1 MLVSDVLEGGFLRI
15 VSIGGIDPS
24 IMQAADVIVY
34 GKETMRGLVISV
46 PPHLRSGESK
56 KLPSIDELTVDVGLG
71 YTLDELRELIPIGT
85 PVGFAP
91 CYSRFG
97 NGFMAGKSFDDKACA
112 AIAICAI
119 KDTDKEELAGDVYI
133 SLTAQEETS
142 RLGGVTPLC
151 FNEIPD
157 YAMVIDVN
165 LGEAP
170 DAPKRETV
178 PMEKGISIS
187 FSAATDRELSRM
199 TESLCKR
206 EEIPFCRCAAPSSTG
221 TNATSVNLVGEG
233 IPVVDVGL
241 PLRNMHTYNEVIS
254 LEDCEALYRAVGAF
268 ARSAEIA
275 DRFGKETAYD

>member
-1 MLVSDVLEGGFLRI
+1 
-15 VSIGGIDPS
+15 
-24 IMQAADVIVY
+24 
-34 GKETMRGLVISV
+34 
-46 PPHLRSGESK
+46 
-56 KLPSIDELTVDVGLG
+56 
-71 YTLDELRELIPIGT
+71 
-85 PVGFAP
+85 
-91 CYSRFG
+91 
-97 NGFMAGKSFDDKACA
+97 MAGKSFDNKACA
-112 AIAICAI
+112 AIAVCAVSDI
-119 KDTDKEELAGDVYI
+119 ERAELAGDVYI
-133 SLTAQEETS
+133 SLTAFEETAKF
-142 RLGGVTPLC
+142 GGVMPLC
-151 FNEIPD
+151 FNERPD

-187 FSAATDRELSRM
+187 FSAATDRALSRM
-199 TESLCKR
+199 TESLCKS

-254 LEDCEALYRAVGAF
+254 LDDCEALYRAVGAF

-275 DRFGKETAYD
+275 ERFGKEAAYD